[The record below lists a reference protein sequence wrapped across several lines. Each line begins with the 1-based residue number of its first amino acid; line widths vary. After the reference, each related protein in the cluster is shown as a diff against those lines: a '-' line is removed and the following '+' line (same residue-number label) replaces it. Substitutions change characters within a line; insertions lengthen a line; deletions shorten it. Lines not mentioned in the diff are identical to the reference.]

1 MVVVLGKN
9 QMKVDDDEFQ
19 HDGMMV
25 VVDRNQQK
33 VHDVMVVVDRNRQQ
47 AHDDED
53 RSDGDDVDL
62 PKRLMEVVD
71 KFHRVLDILVV
82 RIHCVHV
89 EEVVDKRRK
98 VLDVLAAHV
107 HYDDDDEMD

>member
-1 MVVVLGKN
+1 
-9 QMKVDDDEFQ
+9 
-19 HDGMMV
+19 
-25 VVDRNQQK
+25 
-33 VHDVMVVVDRNRQQ
+33 
-47 AHDDED
+47 
-53 RSDGDDVDL
+53 
-62 PKRLMEVVD
+62 MEVVD

-98 VLDVLAAHV
+98 VLEVLAAHV